1 MKDSFPFKIYTQ
13 SGLIISECSTM
24 LEAIARAAKLKC
36 MWEKSPGKQVGQLI

>member
-24 LEAIARAAKLKC
+24 VEAIARATKLDCKWAKA
-36 MWEKSPGKQVGQLI
+36 PGKQVGQLI

>member
-24 LEAIARAAKLKC
+24 SEAIARAERLKC
-36 MWEKSPGKQVGQLI
+36 SWTELPGKQVGQMI